1 MWIYANDEKI
11 RYIGRID
18 WSMEKEPVWVFPGT
32 SAEFGFTGS
41 VLRIHVENF
50 NEYWQSYL
58 GCILD
63 QVQSAFYL
71 KKSGETVIEV
81 KVPENESGVH
91 HVLFFKRQDGCH
103 EMKILGFEI
112 GDNEKLLDLPPV
124 SERRIEVY
132 GDSVSAG
139 ESVEAIDYTG
149 KTDPEHEGGFANCW
163 YSFPWL
169 TARMLGAQLHDI
181 AQGGIALMDGQG
193 WFHRPQQTGMET
205 AWDKIHYN
213 TMLGKMTKWDF
224 SRYVPQ
230 VVIVALGQNDNYPDD
245 YMKEESEKKAQN
257 DCIHEQDQVMK
268 TDSAYPYYCKM
279 ADKWRSHYKDFL
291 QKIRSVYPGAWIICC
306 TTILQ
311 HDKSWDDAIEQVVAS
326 MEDKK
331 ISHFLFK
338 RNGAATPGHPRIP
351 EQYEMA
357 EEMADYIEN
366 VLRVFAEEE

>member
-1 MWIYANDEKI
+1 MWVCANDARI
-11 RYIGRID
+11 RYTGRID
-18 WSMEKEPVWVFPGT
+18 WNVETEPMWVFPGT
-32 SAEFGFTGS
+32 SAELRFTGN

-50 NEYWQSYL
+50 SEYWQNYL

-71 KKSGETVIEV
+71 KRSGETVIEV
-81 KVPENESGVH
+81 GVPENGSGEH
-91 HVLFFKRQDGCH
+91 HVLFFKRQDSCH

-112 GDNEKLLDLPPV
+112 GDGEKLLDLPPAP
-124 SERRIEVY
+124 ERRIEVY

-139 ESVEAIDYTG
+139 ELAEAIDHTG
-149 KTDPEHEGGFANCW
+149 ETDPEHEGGFSNCW
-163 YSFPWL
+163 YSFPWM

-205 AWDKIHYN
+205 AWDKINHN
-213 TMLGKMTKWDF
+213 TVFGEMTKWDF
-224 SRYVPQ
+224 SGYEPQ

-245 YMKEESEKKAQN
+245 YMKE
-257 DCIHEQDQVMK
+257 DF
-268 TDSAYPYYCKM
+268 YCQM
-279 ADKWRSHYKDFL
+279 ADKWRDHYKEFL
-291 QKIRSVYPGAWIICC
+291 KKLRGVYPDARIICC

-311 HDKSWDDAIEQVVAS
+311 HDKSWDDAIEQVVNS
-326 MEDKK
+326 VKDKK
-331 ISHFLFK
+331 ISHFLFS

-357 EEMADYIEN
+357 REMADYIEN
-366 VLRVFAEEE
+366 VLGVYALSEK